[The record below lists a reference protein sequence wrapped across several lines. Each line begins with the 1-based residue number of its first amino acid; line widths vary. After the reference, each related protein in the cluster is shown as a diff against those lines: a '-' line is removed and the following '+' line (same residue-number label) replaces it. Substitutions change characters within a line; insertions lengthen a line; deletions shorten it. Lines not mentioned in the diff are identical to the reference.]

1 MKYLYKS
8 LPKDKS
14 PHGHKFV
21 LNRWYHED
29 TIAICKSGF
38 HASENILDAME
49 YVNAEWLALVE
60 VKGESEIHSDK
71 QCWSDMRVVKF
82 VRWTQKDSIALA
94 IFVAELVLDKYEK
107 EYPKDTRPREAIEAA
122 KAVLRSDTEK
132 NREVAEAAAWAV
144 EAAAW
149 VAAWAAAKAAAW
161 AAEAAAWVAA
171 WAAAK
176 AAEAKTASRA
186 AEAAAWVAAKAASA
200 TSAAAAAW
208 AADSAKLASESV
220 KEGQK
225 TLQQCHDFV
234 INHKNL
240 RV

>member
-149 VAAWAAAKAAAW
+149 VAAWAAAKAA
-161 AAEAAAWVAA
+161 
-171 WAAAK
+171 
-176 AAEAKTASRA
+176 EAKTASRA